1 MNDGGKR
8 WGEETSEE
16 RREQACWDRRRQKER
31 ETEVESEGFET
42 KVTARCDKGWL
53 KSLSRSEPAGGVQCL
68 SLLFL
73 SSALESHQHSDY
85 KSHLLL
91 SP

>member
-16 RREQACWDRRRQKER
+16 RREQACWDQLRQKER
-31 ETEVESEGFET
+31 ETEVEKERSET

-53 KSLSRSEPAGGVQCL
+53 KSLSRSEATVARQCL

-73 SSALESHQHSDY
+73 
-85 KSHLLL
+85 
-91 SP
+91 